1 MQAGTNKPLARHG
14 PRARLKRRFPND
26 PGATRFTSS
35 TVFEHGL
42 QTTLLGQRGLCTKSI
57 LDTGV
62 DNQKR
67 TLPINKMITIERRL
81 LNSIKKKQKETHR
94 TKC

>member
-81 LNSIKKKQKETHR
+81 LNSIKKKQKEIHR